1 MSRKTDLISALH
13 DYGKIYENAQA
24 QVKQFRES
32 HQYSEEGKKERIQS
46 ITKRLASETQ
56 IYHDKV
62 IKLIDDG
69 LAALVDT
76 WKKNSTEK
84 LTDGG
89 YQAGLANVIKMF
101 EMGAI
106 CYEEDIKNIIDTY
119 SGDFNALAVIRQILV
134 NSDNKTWNDCIA
146 SIPEDKREKNK
157 ELLMQLRSNVNTYI
171 NENMIQ
177 SILNDWKFNY
187 GLTGVAMSLDGM
199 IQFVSDRL
207 GDNLELLN

>member
-13 DYGKIYENAQA
+13 DYGKIYENAQE

-32 HQYSEEGKKERIQS
+32 NQYSEEGKEERIQS

-89 YQAGLANVIKMF
+89 YQSGLANVIKMF
-101 EMGAI
+101 EMGALRN
-106 CYEEDIKNIIDTY
+106 EEDIKNIIDTY

-134 NSDNKTWNDCIA
+134 NSDNTIWNDCIA
-146 SIPEDKREKNK
+146 SIPEDNREKNK

-187 GLTGVAMSLDGM
+187 GLTGVTMSLDGM
-199 IQFVSDRL
+199 IQFVTDRL